1 MKDQFRVRLYTGGE
15 RSYLLLL
22 SAFCISMLVVRMIYT
37 ASFTYRFMAINL
49 FLAWIPY
56 GLSIWITRIPKGKYG
71 LIKYTFL
78 FLWLL
83 FFPNAAY
90 MVTDIFHLP
99 EFPTVP
105 MWFDLIMLLSFAWC
119 GLLLGFNSL
128 QKIHHRFFSGRNM
141 TANIVFVFSLFFL
154 GGIGIYLGRYQRWN
168 SWDVLTDPGLLYD
181 QFRLLLSD
189 TIATLNMFSLA
200 LLFAV
205 FLTLVYMKLF
215 YFKSNINS
223 TN

>member
-1 MKDQFRVRLYTGGE
+1 MKDQFRVRLNSGGE

-22 SAFCISMLVVRMIYT
+22 SAFCITMLIVRMFYT
-37 ASFTYRFMAINL
+37 ASFTYRFMGFNL

-56 GLSIWITRIPKGKYG
+56 IFSRLIIRIPKGKYILLKYG
-71 LIKYTFL
+71 LL

-119 GLLLGFNSL
+119 GLLLGLYSL
-128 QKIHHRFFSGRNM
+128 QKINKRFFSNRSKAANM
-141 TANIVFVFSLFFL
+141 LFIFSIFFL

-168 SWDVLTDPGLLYD
+168 SWDLLTNPALLYD
-181 QFRLLLSD
+181 EFITLLSNN
-189 TIATLNMFSLA
+189 IAALNMFSLA
-200 LLFAV
+200 LLFAA
-205 FLTLVYMKLF
+205 FLTLLYMKF
-215 YFKSNINS
+215 FSFKSNINS
-223 TN
+223 SN